1 MSTYILIH
9 GAWHGAWCWE
19 KVVPLLRQAGH
30 QVITFDLPGHGQD
43 KTPVA
48 EVTLDL
54 YVQRTSEVLATQR
67 EPVILVGHSTG
78 GIVLSETAERYPT
91 KIEKLVYL
99 TAFLLQDGHSQ
110 GETAQNDRDAILV
123 PNVVFD
129 ASGTSLSLPPEKL
142 QEIFYADCA
151 DEDIAR
157 AKRLLVPHQA
167 IKPLVTPI
175 HVTAE
180 NFGRIPR
187 VYIECLQD
195 NAISP
200 ACQRQMY
207 TALPCQNVFTL
218 QTSHSPFLSA
228 PEPLSRL
235 LLSA

>member
-1 MSTYILIH
+1 MSTYILVH

-19 KVVPLLRQAGH
+19 KVVPLLRRAGH

-48 EVTLDL
+48 EVVLDL

-67 EPVILVGHSTG
+67 EPVILVGHSMG
-78 GIVLSETAERYPT
+78 GIVLSETAERYPA
-91 KIEKLVYL
+91 KIEKLIYL
-99 TAFLLQDGHSQ
+99 AAFLLQDGHSQ
-110 GETAQNDRDAILV
+110 GEIAQNDKDTLLV

-129 ASGTSLSLPPEKL
+129 ESGTSLTLPPEKL
-142 QEIFYADCA
+142 KEILYDDCS
-151 DEDIAR
+151 DEDIAW
-157 AKRLLVPHQA
+157 AKRHLVPQA
-167 IKPLVTPI
+167 IKPLTTSI

-180 NFGRIPR
+180 NFDRIPR

-195 NAISP
+195 KAISP

-207 TALPCQNVFTL
+207 TAWPCQKVFTL
-218 QTSHSPFLSA
+218 QTSHSPFFSA
-228 PEPLSRL
+228 PEQLSRL